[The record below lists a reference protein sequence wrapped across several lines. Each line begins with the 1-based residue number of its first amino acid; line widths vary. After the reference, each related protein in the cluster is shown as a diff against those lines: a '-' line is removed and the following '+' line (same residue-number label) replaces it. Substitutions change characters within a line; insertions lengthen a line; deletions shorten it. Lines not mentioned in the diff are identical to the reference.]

1 MGGILSK
8 SVDNGSVI
16 HRFPGY
22 SSGFAAYEATEPKES
37 YLRMSLEDEQPE
49 DPRDSDSLMIE
60 ATAFGWSEKRIAEY
74 ANVSVRTIR
83 RRKADHGFMGKVRQL
98 RKEMLEQSGAKLVKS
113 LGKAIAR
120 LEKLLKC
127 DKENIQL
134 AASRSLIELCIRMR
148 ETVDHEERIASIEA
162 KLTAGSKD

>member
-1 MGGILSK
+1 MST
-8 SVDNGSVI
+8 
-16 HRFPGY
+16 
-22 SSGFAAYEATEPKES
+22 EADENDES
-37 YLRMSLEDEQPE
+37 
-49 DPRDSDSLMIE
+49 RDADTLMIE
-60 ATAFGWSEKRIAEY
+60 ATAFGWSEKRIADY
-74 ANVSVRTIR
+74 SDVSVRTVR
-83 RRKADHGFMGKVRQL
+83 RRKADPDFMGKVRQL

-162 KLTAGSKD
+162 KLTAGSKE